1 MKWNLLIFSIIMT
14 LCYGH
19 INQELQSE
27 IVAMKDEDQALR
39 FAIFSKL
46 QISDEEAATLFH
58 MDEQHGYRL
67 KQIVEKCG
75 WPGISLV
82 GELGSSAMW
91 LLVQHQDKDVSFQQ
105 NCLELLKEAVQ
116 RREASFCDYT
126 YLFDR
131 VRKNQGL
138 PQLYGTQ
145 VVQTGG
151 KWRLYPV
158 ENVEELELRRKEAGL
173 SSIEEYK
180 KMLEQIYPGDWSD
193 LK

>member
-39 FAIFSKL
+39 FAIFSKP
-46 QISDEEAATLFH
+46 QISDEEAAMLFH
-58 MDEQHGYRL
+58 IDEQHGYRL

-82 GELGSSAMW
+82 GVFGSSAMW
-91 LLVQHQDKDVSFQQ
+91 LLVQHQDKDVPFQQ

-116 RREASFCDYT
+116 RRDASFCD
-126 YLFDR
+126 
-131 VRKNQGL
+131 
-138 PQLYGTQ
+138 
-145 VVQTGG
+145 
-151 KWRLYPV
+151 
-158 ENVEELELRRKEAGL
+158 
-173 SSIEEYK
+173 
-180 KMLEQIYPGDWSD
+180 
-193 LK
+193 